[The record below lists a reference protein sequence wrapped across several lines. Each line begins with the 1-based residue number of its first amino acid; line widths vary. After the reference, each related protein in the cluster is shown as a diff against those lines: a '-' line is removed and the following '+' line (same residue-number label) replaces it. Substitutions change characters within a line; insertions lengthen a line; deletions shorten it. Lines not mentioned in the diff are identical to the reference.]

1 MNTHKTVLALATLSA
16 RSQHL
21 NRKESE
27 KAGNCRK
34 SKPGHLACTASA
46 LPLSLVPRQFIK
58 IAWVQGY
65 LPLRY
70 NDQTTTSPQSSI
82 STTQVRLQ
90 CLSHTPGSHSVCTI
104 QTPWGLTGKLSISIR
119 RESMLSGFLTL
130 SAQILAS
137 HLKSKRFLYVMR
149 QNKVKRPAVTGN

>member
-1 MNTHKTVLALATLSA
+1 MVI
-16 RSQHL
+16 
-21 NRKESE
+21 
-27 KAGNCRK
+27 AGNQNQDTLLVQPVLC
-34 SKPGHLACTASA
+34 HLASY
-46 LPLSLVPRQFIK
+46 PGSSLK
-58 IAWVQGY
+58 ITWVQGY

-82 STTQVRLQ
+82 STTQERLQ

-104 QTPWGLTGKLSISIR
+104 QTPWGSTGELSISIR